1 VRGQYISPQGNTL
14 SLVACASDSE
24 LLQCNLIASPCLDP
38 RFHHDVTV
46 VKNCTSAADGLN
58 LGLERAKRKFIACVH
73 QDVCLPDAWDRCL
86 MQQLQEAER
95 RFGPIGAA
103 GVSGAGEVIEPEDS
117 RHPLRAERI
126 GWVVD
131 RGRLLRDGPELPAKV
146 ATLDDLLLVARRD
159 SELRVDPDLGFHL
172 SVDCAHH
179 RQGRQ
184 ERQGREK
191 KGRDACG
198 FRRDV
203 GRPEWQAELNGQ

>member
-1 VRGQYISPQGNTL
+1 
-14 SLVACASDSE
+14 
-24 LLQCNLIASPCLDP
+24 
-38 RFHHDVTV
+38 
-46 VKNCTSAADGLN
+46 
-58 LGLERAKRKFIACVH
+58 
-73 QDVCLPDAWDRCL
+73 
-86 MQQLQEAER
+86 MQRLQEPER
-95 RFGPIGAA
+95 QFGPIGVA
-103 GVSGAGEVIEPEDS
+103 GVYGVGEVNEPEDP
-117 RHPLRAERI
+117 RQPLHVERI

-131 RGRLLRDGPELPAKV
+131 RRRLLRDGPELPAKV

-172 SVDCAHH
+172 SVDCAHRGQVGQARKRSN

-191 KGRDACG
+191 NERDAWG